1 MRYIFFWFV
10 LFHTAISF
18 GQDKIKAQI
27 IDIDSRV
34 PLAYAKVE
42 YLGKTLTTTWE
53 GKFEIAI
60 TEHDK
65 PLIIKY
71 KGYQTK
77 NVYISPNQDL
87 VIIKMAI
94 DLNTFEKVEIY
105 TDNKVNKLVKKVIDN
120 KRFNQPEKAL
130 ESFQYKNYENLL
142 VTANPDSISGKIE
155 PVYKRTLFGK
165 RIIRLDS
172 TNYKFKKM
180 VEKNHLYQTEKVNL
194 IQYNKKGYKETV
206 IATRMAGFKEPLYE
220 YLGLNLFS
228 YSVYE
233 NPFEILET
241 PVQNPISN
249 YGRRLYNFY
258 MVDSLNIQNRK
269 TYKVFFQPKK
279 LKSSRLRGL
288 LYIDAETFAIARAYY
303 RIYGIVNINADYTF
317 DYQDKEGLWFP
328 KKRKITVLKGNNVDD
343 IKILGN
349 TIKFS
354 SSLDP
359 TPNTNATDQVYLIIE
374 STPFDIELDKRVTVH
389 NKGIKISIEKDGLK
403 REDSYWKKFAK
414 DTIDKRRLRTY
425 TSLDSLS
432 ESKNLERKIFLGKK
446 ILNGYYPISIID
458 LDLRSLVKFNNYE
471 GFRFGLGGVT
481 NDKLSEKYK
490 IAFYGAYGI
499 KDEAFKFG
507 ITPSYLLDPT
517 SETWI
522 SASYTDDLN
531 EISQIT
537 FATDPR
543 RFKIYDPRPIN
554 ISTFYGN
561 KTTSLFVESNYFP
574 KTETYFALFNSQ
586 INPKFD
592 YTFINKDNE
601 YKTYTITAFQAAI
614 QWNPFSN
621 YMQTPKSRIEI
632 EKRHPKFSFQVTQ
645 TVPKMLDNDFV
656 FTKIDFKTFYEIP
669 YLSGQSSSVLLQT
682 GIAFGDVPLTHLY
695 SLQPNNLNRD
705 ALLQRITFAGKNS
718 FETMY
723 FNEFFSDKYVSLQL
737 KHTFNR
743 VRLAYRINPEFSFV
757 TRYAWGQINK
767 ENTHMGLPFKS
778 LEKGFFESGVEC
790 NKLFRGLG
798 VTAFFRYG
806 PNQLPTIEDN
816 IAIKISY
823 FIDLG
828 F

>member
-522 SASYTDDLN
+522 SASYSDDLN

-645 TVPKMLDNDFV
+645 TVPKMLYNDFV

>member
-60 TEHDK
+60 TEYDK

-507 ITPSYLLDPT
+507 ITPSYLLDQT

-522 SASYTDDLN
+522 SASYSDDLN

-592 YTFINKDNE
+592 YTFVNNDIE

>member
-1 MRYIFFWFV
+1 MRYIFLWFV
-10 LFHTAISF
+10 LLSTAISF
-18 GQDKIKAQI
+18 GQNKIKAQI

-34 PLAYAKVE
+34 PLAFCKVD
-42 YLGKTLTTTWE
+42 YLDKTITTNWE
-53 GKFEIAI
+53 GKFELEI
-60 TEHDK
+60 TAYDK
-65 PLIIKY
+65 PLKISY

-77 NVYISPNQDL
+77 NVYIARTQEI

-94 DLNTFEKVEIY
+94 DINTFEKVEIY
-105 TDNKVNKLVKKVIDN
+105 TDNKVNKILKKVIEN
-120 KRFNQPEKAL
+120 KSSNQPEKAL
-130 ESFQYKNYENLL
+130 ESFQYKNYESLL

-155 PVYKRTLFGK
+155 PIYKNNLFGK
-165 RIIRLDS
+165 RVIELDS
-172 TNYKFKKM
+172 SNYKFKKL
-180 VEKNHLYQTEKVNL
+180 VTKNHLYQTEKVNL
-194 IQYNKKGYKETV
+194 IQYTKKGYKETV

-233 NPFEILET
+233 NPFEIMET
-241 PVQNPISN
+241 PVRNPISN
-249 YGRRLYNFY
+249 YGRHLYNFY
-258 MVDSLNIQNRK
+258 MVDSLQIQNRK
-269 TYKVFFQPKK
+269 TYKIFFQPKK

-288 LYIDAETFAIARAYY
+288 LYIDAETFAIAKAYY

-317 DYQDKEGLWFP
+317 DFQEKENLWFP
-328 KKRKITVLKGNNVDD
+328 KKRKITVLKGNNADD

-374 STPFDIELDKRVTVH
+374 STPFDIELNKRVTVK
-389 NKGIKISIEKDGLK
+389 NDGIKISIEKDGLK

-414 DTIDKRRLRTY
+414 DTIDKRSLRTY

-432 ESKNLERKIFLGKK
+432 ASKNIERKIFLGKK
-446 ILNGYYPISIID
+446 ILNGYYPISYID
-458 LDLRSLVKFNNYE
+458 LDLRSLVKFNNFE
-471 GFRFGLGGVT
+471 GFRLGLGAVT
-481 NDKLSEKYK
+481 NDKLSENYK
-490 IAFYGAYGI
+490 VAFYGAYGI
-499 KDEAFKFG
+499 KDKQFKFG
-507 ITPSYLLDPT
+507 ITPSYLIEPQ
-517 SETWI
+517 SETWL
-522 SASYTDDLN
+522 SASYSDDLS

-554 ISTFYGN
+554 ISTFYEN
-561 KTTSLFVESNYFP
+561 KTASVFVESKFLP
-574 KTETYFALFNSQ
+574 KTDAYFSVSTNKIS
-586 INPKFD
+586 PKFD
-592 YTFINKDNE
+592 YIFINNDIAYSE
-601 YKTYTITAFQAAI
+601 YTITSAQLAF
-614 QWNPFSN
+614 QWNPYSN
-621 YMQTPKSRIEI
+621 FMQTPKSRIEI

-645 TVPKMLDNDFV
+645 TLPSVLNNNFN
-656 FTKIDFKTFYEIP
+656 FTKVDFKTFYEIP
-669 YLSGQSSSVLLQT
+669 YLSGQMSSVLFQT

-705 ALLQRITFAGKNS
+705 AILQRITFAGKNS

-737 KHTFNR
+737 KHTLNR
-743 VRLAYRINPEFSFV
+743 IRLGYRINPEFSFV
-757 TRYAWGQINK
+757 TRFAWGKINQ
-767 ENTHMGLPFKS
+767 ENTHLGLPFNS

-798 VTAFFRYG
+798 LAAFYRYG
-806 PNQLPTIEDN
+806 PNQLPTFEDN

-828 F
+828 I

>member
-60 TEHDK
+60 TEYDK

-374 STPFDIELDKRVTVH
+374 SIPFDIELDKRVTVH

-490 IAFYGAYGI
+490 VAFYGAYGI

-507 ITPSYLLDPT
+507 ITPSYLLDQT

-522 SASYTDDLN
+522 SASYSDDLN

-592 YTFINKDNE
+592 YTFVNNDIE